1 MENLFVAL
9 YERASRDE
17 SNEPFPTYLQLFFPP
32 EILLDWLFHSA
43 IICGPDLC
51 KQDGMMKTRLAT
63 NTEIGIVVVISLL
76 QW

>member
-17 SNEPFPTYLQLFFPP
+17 SNEPFPTYLQLFFTVV
-32 EILLDWLFHSA
+32 HSA

-63 NTEIGIVVVISLL
+63 NTETGIVVVISLL